1 MATRNNFTRNFVLV
15 SALIFLVAIGFSNV
29 SAGPVNSSEAFDFN
43 GTIYFPNGSVA
54 SGVNVT
60 VSLYDN
66 NNGTTTSLS
75 VAKRIFTEMTNV
87 NGFFSFTEERNI
99 SGSRDQLW
107 LIEFISNSS
116 APIGYNNTFIG
127 PRFSPM
133 TIARVI
139 FELSNKSIYL
149 QQAIHFNITSM
160 FNATGH
166 NHEFN
171 FTVIDNALGI
181 RAYNNMTFTD
191 KQVKFGGHSPI
202 DTNVTNFTLPRN
214 RNSSLGKGYTIIVW
228 RASPISFGEAA
239 AIDMVNRTGPVAFY
253 FPINDSYNHNM
264 TVNLNLNA
272 SLNLYAF
279 QGNLTSTV
287 NTSALNF
294 TGTQR
299 YVHLA
304 HNGNI
309 TLADFGF
316 DNYTGHD
323 TQYGGADG
331 IFVDYAS
338 SSGNFNV
345 TVPGYANDTGTTS
358 IGLNQSYIFAA
369 FANESALT
377 TAATPFYFGAFV
389 NLSTAREGSPTYLPN
404 LQMRRLGGIQYFSDI
419 NATKVLFNP
428 VNDTNITLGE
438 IFDWQVEVSY
448 PTVYNGVSNTIHI
461 VWTGTSNSSGY
472 FAFPLLTDF
481 GAKVRIYH
489 SAYSPQEFE
498 INPAEILA
506 SADASVN
513 KGMINLSVK
522 EYIADDP
529 DGSGFTSMTMDI
541 YNTTA
546 ACGNATLTTSCPV
559 AMRFGRFTTQATTK
573 ILNFQVINATLRQT
587 FQSVEFIF
595 KEVDLSSTGYPTAF
609 VDTAPAKVRLGSYY
623 IYSWKVGSSTPRSIY
638 RSAEVGFPYEDTE
651 INDQT
656 PITVNITRLYNTKWN
671 IIWDP
676 TVNGTNPS
684 IGVSGLADVN
694 NTLLTGNVLCS
705 TINPTLDC
713 FVNTSK
719 NIVYVKFPHFTG
731 YMVNIN
737 GTAIPST
744 STTTSTGGSGGG
756 GGGAAGGSGA
766 VSGSLYWSAITGGQE
781 TTFLSSEPRIPI
793 TKIVFIP
800 VEDLVK
806 TRLTVS
812 TFDANRPAEVSVDA
826 PGNLYDYMEIT
837 VSAEEGTFA
846 LEESAK
852 INFQVEEQ
860 WIDDNNLDANTIAL
874 YRWDTE
880 ISNWQRLPTT
890 RLNEDDNFV
899 YFQALTEGFSF
910 FAVSAGGELP
920 LPGPTVEE
928 GGIRGP
934 SDIIVPESLQKPSN
948 IILILIIV
956 VLVIFIFYELQKPR
970 NKRLS
975 KERRSA
981 KRRTQE

>member
-1 MATRNNFTRNFVLV
+1 M
-15 SALIFLVAIGFSNV
+15 
-29 SAGPVNSSEAFDFN
+29 
-43 GTIYFPNGSVA
+43 
-54 SGVNVT
+54 
-60 VSLYDN
+60 
-66 NNGTTTSLS
+66 
-75 VAKRIFTEMTNV
+75 
-87 NGFFSFTEERNI
+87 
-99 SGSRDQLW
+99 
-107 LIEFISNSS
+107 
-116 APIGYNNTFIG
+116 
-127 PRFSPM
+127 
-133 TIARVI
+133 
-139 FELSNKSIYL
+139 
-149 QQAIHFNITSM
+149 
-160 FNATGH
+160 
-166 NHEFN
+166 
-171 FTVIDNALGI
+171 
-181 RAYNNMTFTD
+181 
-191 KQVKFGGHSPI
+191 
-202 DTNVTNFTLPRN
+202 
-214 RNSSLGKGYTIIVW
+214 
-228 RASPISFGEAA
+228 
-239 AIDMVNRTGPVAFY
+239 
-253 FPINDSYNHNM
+253 
-264 TVNLNLNA
+264 

-404 LQMRRLGGIQYFSDI
+404 LQMRRLGVIQYFSDI

-472 FAFPLLTDF
+472 FAVPLLTDF

-684 IGVSGLADVN
+684 R
-694 NTLLTGNVLCS
+694 
-705 TINPTLDC
+705 
-713 FVNTSK
+713 
-719 NIVYVKFPHFTG
+719 
-731 YMVNIN
+731 
-737 GTAIPST
+737 
-744 STTTSTGGSGGG
+744 
-756 GGGAAGGSGA
+756 A

-846 LEESAK
+846 LEEC
-852 INFQVEEQ
+852 
-860 WIDDNNLDANTIAL
+860 T
-874 YRWDTE
+874 
-880 ISNWQRLPTT
+880 
-890 RLNEDDNFV
+890 
-899 YFQALTEGFSF
+899 
-910 FAVSAGGELP
+910 
-920 LPGPTVEE
+920 
-928 GGIRGP
+928 
-934 SDIIVPESLQKPSN
+934 
-948 IILILIIV
+948 
-956 VLVIFIFYELQKPR
+956 
-970 NKRLS
+970 
-975 KERRSA
+975 
-981 KRRTQE
+981 